1 MGIYT
6 EYDYLCNELFFV
18 ENIGLIKCPT
28 LRDIRKITYRV
39 WSNYIHILTVT
50 LYSYLEKNNL
60 TAKYEALNKSEMEKQ
75 TLFRLLL
82 YGNTDLLF
90 GMIRF
95 FVADNL
101 ELKFNPDTESINV
114 YEVAPVGDD
123 KYIGHIDNDNF
134 DIFCKN
140 IKMIIGIEE
149 SDDKKPRFK
158 SKRAQYIYEKT
169 HQNNTL
175 KGDQNYSLENMIK
188 KYCTH
193 NKVGINIL
201 NIWDMTYFQFVTMF
215 GEYCKGRQCDISDAM
230 AANSFSYKKS
240 SEYRPME
247 YMKKLN

>member
-50 LYSYLEKNNL
+50 LYSYLEENNL
-60 TAKYEALNKSEMEKQ
+60 TEKYEALNKSEMEKQ

-82 YGNTDLLF
+82 YGNTDFLF

-95 FVADNL
+95 FVSDNL
-101 ELKFNPDTESINV
+101 ELKFNSETESINV

-134 DIFCKN
+134 GIFCKN

-158 SKRAQYIYEKT
+158 SKQAQYIYEKT

-175 KGDQNYSLENMIK
+175 KGDLNYSLDNMIK

-201 NIWDMTYFQFVTMF
+201 NIWDMTYFQFITMF
-215 GEYCKGRQCDISDAM
+215 NEYRNGRQCDISDAM

>member
-28 LRDIRKITYRV
+28 LRDIRRITYKV

-50 LYSYLEKNNL
+50 LYSYLEENNL
-60 TAKYEALNKSEMEKQ
+60 TSKYEALSKGEMEKQ

-82 YGNTDLLF
+82 YGNTDFLF
-90 GMIRF
+90 SLIRF

-101 ELKFNPDTESINV
+101 ELKFNSDTESINV
-114 YEVAPVGDD
+114 YEVASVGDD

-201 NIWDMTYFQFVTMF
+201 NIWDMTYFQFITMF
-215 GEYCKGRQCDISDAM
+215 NEYRNGRQCDINDAM
-230 AANSFSYKKS
+230 AANSFAYKKS
-240 SEYRPME
+240 SEYKPME